1 MFPEFSPRKS
11 QTAQATRSRRPVQV
25 IEEEPDEDFA
35 PTATEMR
42 KHLAEKPSQET
53 TAPDQDDESDAI
65 STKAKSKSSAATKG
79 KKRPAEDEVI
89 EAAKERKRT
98 ALEQSKKAAEELA
111 AAVKDHEHL
120 RNLGEV
126 ELFTV
131 DLNVPQRRPG
141 EREDRSTRWNPIW
154 NGRKNFKK
162 FRKANQSI
170 SVGIGRE
177 MIQLVDYQGKNN
189 ASQGLYLVF
198 WGD

>member
-1 MFPEFSPRKS
+1 
-11 QTAQATRSRRPVQV
+11 
-25 IEEEPDEDFA
+25 
-35 PTATEMR
+35 MR
-42 KHLAEKPSQET
+42 KRLAEKPSQET
-53 TAPDQDDESDAI
+53 TAPIQDGDESDAV
-65 STKAKSKSSAATKG
+65 STKAKSKSSASNKG

-131 DLNVPQRRPG
+131 DLNVPQRRAG
-141 EREDRSTRWNPIW
+141 EREDRSARWDPIW

-189 ASQGLYLVF
+189 ASQGLCLVY
-198 WGD
+198 G